1 MTDTVI
7 KELQLYCFW
16 HWLTRWDTFPQY
28 VCQYETGIFRNLRR
42 TQMHFS
48 SRRCWLSMWLRLFL
62 TPTWSMGRINAQW
75 CCQFTD
81 HEATAAATVATATR
95 NCGCQMAFIQLR
107 RTNCKSLDN
116 VKLNRASLTVYCFLA
131 YSLFLVCLP
140 PRIYV
145 YCRWL
150 LRVSD
155 VIRMWLREKKNMQ
168 INCDRHK
175 RIFLVL
181 HTKWFDLQH
190 SQSHL
195 IFCYPN
201 LNPNR
206 NRHLAIMT

>member
-7 KELQLYCFW
+7 KELQLYCFR
-16 HWLTRWDTFPQY
+16 HWLTHRWDTFPQY

-116 VKLNRASLTVYCFLA
+116 VKLNRASLTVYCFLF
-131 YSLFLVCLP
+131 SGLFIISCLP
-140 PRIYV
+140 AAKDLCILSLAVAGVWCHPNVAQR
-145 YCRWL
+145 
-150 LRVSD
+150 
-155 VIRMWLREKKNMQ
+155 KKNKK
-168 INCDRHK
+168 ICKLTAIDIK
-175 RIFLVL
+175 GYFLFCIPDDLTYSVL
-181 HTKWFDLQH
+181 
-190 SQSHL
+190 SL
-195 IFCYPN
+195 I
-201 LNPNR
+201 
-206 NRHLAIMT
+206 

>member
-1 MTDTVI
+1 M
-7 KELQLYCFW
+7 FSA
-16 HWLTRWDTFPQY
+16 LTHRWDTFPQY

-116 VKLNRASLTVYCFLA
+116 VKLNRASLTVYCFLF
-131 YSLFLVCLP
+131 SGLFIISCLP
-140 PRIYV
+140 AAKDLCILSLAVAGVWCHPNVAQR
-145 YCRWL
+145 
-150 LRVSD
+150 
-155 VIRMWLREKKNMQ
+155 KKNMQ

>member
-1 MTDTVI
+1 MLNDAASSPTMR
-7 KELQLYCFW
+7 QQ
-16 HWLTRWDTFPQY
+16 PQ
-28 VCQYETGIFRNLRR
+28 Q
-42 TQMHFS
+42 QSQQQH
-48 SRRCWLSMWLRLFL
+48 
-62 TPTWSMGRINAQW
+62 
-75 CCQFTD
+75 
-81 HEATAAATVATATR
+81 ATVAAKWR
-95 NCGCQMAFIQLR
+95 SFNWGERIV
-107 RTNCKSLDN
+107 NH
-116 VKLNRASLTVYCFLA
+116 LTMWNSIARHLLFTVFCFLA

-155 VIRMWLREKKNMQ
+155 VIQMWLREKNMQ

-206 NRHLAIMT
+206 SRHLAIMTQFLFPFVCKAVLYIQLMIGVLWVSALGKWKYIVKGEQNIIIISAGAIF

>member
-16 HWLTRWDTFPQY
+16 HWLTHRWDTFPQY

-81 HEATAAATVATATR
+81 HEATAQQQPQQQSQQQHATVAAKWR
-95 NCGCQMAFIQLR
+95 SFNWGERIV
-107 RTNCKSLDN
+107 NH
-116 VKLNRASLTVYCFLA
+116 LTMWNSIARHLLFTVFCFLA

-155 VIRMWLREKKNMQ
+155 VIRMWLREKKIKKYAN
-168 INCDRHK
+168 
-175 RIFLVL
+175 
-181 HTKWFDLQH
+181 
-190 SQSHL
+190 
-195 IFCYPN
+195 
-201 LNPNR
+201 
-206 NRHLAIMT
+206 